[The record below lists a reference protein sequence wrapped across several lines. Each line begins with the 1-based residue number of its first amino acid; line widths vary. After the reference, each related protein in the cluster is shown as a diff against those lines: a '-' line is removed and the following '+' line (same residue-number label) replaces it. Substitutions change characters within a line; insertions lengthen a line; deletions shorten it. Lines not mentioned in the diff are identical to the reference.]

1 MLDQQEINKRN
12 DNKKSLK
19 IAKSCNDLMHKDFD
33 YPFLNRKDLMSL
45 STINNNDFPI
55 RKFKQMSTN
64 RDWSLN
70 LYNLDIEGS
79 SPRKFGIFSNK
90 LDFTNKNNDIDKS
103 FPYIP
108 KQLNKPNYNL
118 SNEDIEGSKPNCSK
132 CNQLTRHTNPLQPQ
146 YNLQK
151 GEEIQIEDNTKFI
164 RDTLYIGDIYGSKIK
179 KHNTFLR
186 DSLNKDDLKYSFPKK
201 PYFIRKDKY
210 NNMEYSDISK
220 IKEKSQRTINPLNPI
235 YNWKYPIN
243 NMRYNVG
250 PIEGNSSNVFNKY
263 KYKNPFNLRND
274 DIEGT
279 NPGSKNKY
287 KKFKSAN
294 SCLNIRD
301 ISGAIHGSLKKGI
314 STKRMV
320 NPVSPK
326 YQFLGEKESKIES
339 NLKNNNNN
347 QNNSVN
353 KSENIKI
360 NKIIIS
366 NNDSIELNK
375 QNKKLEIS
383 NQNNFIINENKDIIK
398 DDTKN
403 NNLSDKN
410 KNINENKLINQ
421 NDDEKIIYNMLSD
434 LNENSS
440 LDKGPNFDK
449 NLYKKPE
456 VYYPLKHEQYII
468 PHIKDYSRGAEKYI
482 PKVKS
487 FQQVINEK
495 IRFTNQIKQP
505 KINII
510 SKNPKKSYENKMDDF
525 FVKSTLNNFR
535 LQQRLKSNIN
545 AYYDIGFPEE
555 LKTADLDPKF

>member
-1 MLDQQEINKRN
+1 MLEQQEVNQRN
-12 DNKKSLK
+12 DNKKHLK
-19 IAKSCNDLMHKDFD
+19 IAKSCSDLMHNDFD

-79 SPRKFGIFSNK
+79 SPRKFGLFSNK
-90 LDFTNKNNDIDKS
+90 LDYTNKNNDIDKS

-108 KQLNKPNYNL
+108 KQLKKPNYNL

-132 CNQLTRHTNPLQPQ
+132 CNQLTRHTNPLQPT

-151 GEEIQIEDNTKFI
+151 GEEVQIEDNTKFI
-164 RDTLYIGDIYGSKIK
+164 RDNLYIGDIQGSKVK
-179 KHNTFLR
+179 KHNIFLR
-186 DSLNKDDLKYSFPKK
+186 DSLNKDDLKHSFPKK

-220 IKEKSQRTINPLNPI
+220 IKEKSQRNINPLNPI
-235 YNWKYPIN
+235 YNWKYSIN

-250 PIEGNSSNVFNKY
+250 PIDGNSSNAFSKY

-279 NPGSKNKY
+279 NPGSKNRY
-287 KKFKSAN
+287 KKFKGAN

-301 ISGAIHGSLKKGI
+301 INGAIHGSLKKGI

-320 NPVSPK
+320 NPVFPK
-326 YQFLGEKESKIES
+326 YQYLGEKESKMET
-339 NLKNNNNN
+339 NLNNN
-347 QNNSVN
+347 NNSVN
-353 KSENIKI
+353 KSENIKN

-383 NQNNFIINENKDIIK
+383 NQNSININENKDIIK
-398 DDTKN
+398 DDNNKKN
-403 NNLSDKN
+403 NIDDKN
-410 KNINENKLINQ
+410 KNMNENKNINQ
-421 NDDEKIIYNMLSD
+421 NDDEAKIYNMLSD

-440 LDKGPNFDK
+440 IDNGPKFDK

-456 VYYPLKHEQYII
+456 LYYPLKHEQYII
-468 PHIKDYSRGAEKYI
+468 PHIKDYSRGVGKYI
-482 PKVKS
+482 PKVRS

-495 IRFTNQIKQP
+495 IRFTNQIKNP

-510 SKNPKKSYENKMDDF
+510 SKNPIKSYENKMDDF
-525 FVKSTLNNFR
+525 FVQSTLNNFR

-555 LKTADLDPKF
+555 LKAADLDPKF